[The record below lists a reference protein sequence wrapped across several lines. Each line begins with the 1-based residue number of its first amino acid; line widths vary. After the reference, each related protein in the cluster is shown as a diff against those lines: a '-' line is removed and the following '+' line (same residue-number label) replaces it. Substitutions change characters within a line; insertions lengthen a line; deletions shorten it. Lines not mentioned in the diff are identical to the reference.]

1 MKYMLLIYGDEK
13 ALTEADR
20 QKCYAE
26 SMEVVHSLNAE
37 GKFVGAAP
45 LQDTMTATSVRV
57 RNGKR
62 MITDGPFA
70 ETYEQLGGFF
80 LVEASD
86 LDEAL
91 AIASRIPMAKLG
103 TIEVRPVVELDGMPR
118 R

>member
-1 MKYMLLIYGDEK
+1 MMLIYGDEK
-13 ALTEADR
+13 SLTEADR

-26 SMEVVHSLNAE
+26 SMQVVHSLDEE
-37 GKFVGAAP
+37 GKFIAASP
-45 LQDTMTATSVRV
+45 LQDTVTATSLRV

-70 ETYEQLGGFF
+70 ETHEQLGGFF
-80 LVEASD
+80 LVDAKD

-91 AIASRIPMAKLG
+91 AIAARIPMAKLG

-118 R
+118 S